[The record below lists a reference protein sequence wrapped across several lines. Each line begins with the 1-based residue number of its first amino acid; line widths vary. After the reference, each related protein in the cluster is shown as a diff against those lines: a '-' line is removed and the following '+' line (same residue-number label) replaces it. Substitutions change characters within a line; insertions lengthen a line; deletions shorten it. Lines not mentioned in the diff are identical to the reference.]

1 VKISGDNLAS
11 QLTRGLGSIYLVSG
25 DEPLLVNEA
34 ADAIRAR
41 ARKDGFVERDLHV
54 IERGFDWDGLLAES
68 RAMSLFAQ
76 RKIIEIRMTNPT
88 PGDKGGEA
96 IIELATQPSPDNLVL
111 VITGKLDGRTQNSKW
126 VSAIDKHG
134 LLVQIW
140 PIELQ
145 RLPTWI
151 RERLSRHK
159 LNADAAAAALLA
171 ERVEGNLLAAHQEVE
186 KLALLLPAGP
196 LTAETVLE
204 AVADSARYDVLQV
217 GEAAMRGQTSRALRI
232 VEGLRGEGIDAT
244 LVLWAVNK
252 DLQWLARAQYL
263 MSNGQ
268 SADSAMNAIYVW
280 RPRQPA
286 MKQALSRLSAADIRG
301 LILDAER
308 VDRSIKGALRCN
320 PWIELEALVAR
331 LSGVKLSRAA

>member
-11 QLTRGLGSIYLVSG
+11 QLTRGLGPIYLVSG

-54 IERGFDWDGLLAES
+54 VERGFDWDGLLAES

-126 VSAIDKHG
+126 VSAIEKHG

-145 RLPTWI
+145 RLPGWI

-186 KLALLLPAGP
+186 KLALLLPPGP

-252 DLQWLARAQYL
+252 DLQWVARAQYL
-263 MSNGQ
+263 MSTGQ

-286 MKQALSRLSAADIRG
+286 VKHALSRLNAADVRG